1 MFFFR
6 RTYTNLKWR
15 HQMTR
20 HVVLETKKTYIV
32 RKTSSFHDNVFS
44 QQHLIPCNEIH
55 KWKQN
60 NLSIGTSKNIKLLN
74 EANNSKFAARKWNI
88 AND

>member
-1 MFFFR
+1 MI
-6 RTYTNLKWR
+6 
-15 HQMTR
+15 M
-20 HVVLETKKTYIV
+20 
-32 RKTSSFHDNVFS
+32 SSLNS
-44 QQHLIPCNEIH
+44 LIPCNEIH